1 LADARVVVKNLK
13 GGWEILIINGWLA
26 VPAAPSVTLAVKLK
40 VPDIV
45 GVPEMT
51 PDGARLTPG
60 GGLPLI
66 VLQVKGGLSP
76 VAVRAA

>member
-1 LADARVVVKNLK
+1 LADIKVVVRNLK

-26 VPAAPSVTLAVKLK
+26 VADVLSVTLAVKLK

-51 PDGARLTPG
+51 PDGARFIPG

-66 VLQVKGGLSP
+66 MLQVKGGLSP

>member
-1 LADARVVVKNLK
+1 VVVKNVK

-26 VPAAPSVTLAVKLK
+26 VPATLSVTMAVKLK
-40 VPDIV
+40 VPAVV

-51 PDGARLTPG
+51 PDGARFTPG

-66 VLQVKGGLSP
+66 TLQTKGGLSP